1 MKQKNKCKINTL
13 LLVLLV
19 ISIIIIILLCIFGLK
34 NIIAFLK
41 LIDYSALT
49 AIVPIIAVIVTI
61 IISEKNQKETIEATI
76 KSNNQLAFENE
87 LYDILNIYNQL
98 ITDLSL
104 LRIDWERPG
113 DNNLIKR
120 ESIISWGDCTKKYK
134 YLLAD
139 MEHRIYYH
147 YKYYDNIKHDELD
160 KLLKDIQGL
169 NKSIEIK
176 LDEYSKLA
184 IPAYEINT
192 ENTKILYKKDMEDE
206 KIAKINELYD
216 KAKNIVNES
225 SNIVLYISKLILDN
239 KKMIYYE
246 ALSCIK
252 ERERIIKNYI
262 KEE

>member
-1 MKQKNKCKINTL
+1 MKQKNKCKINT

-49 AIVPIIAVIVTI
+49 AIVSIIAVIVTI

-120 ESIISWGDCTKKYK
+120 ESIISWGDCTKKYR

-192 ENTKILYKKDMEDE
+192 ENTEAFYMDNKDE
-206 KIAKINELYD
+206 KIAKINELYK
-216 KAKNIVNES
+216 KAEKIINES
-225 SNIVLYISKLILDN
+225 SDIVLYISKLILDN

-252 ERERIIKNYI
+252 EREKIIKNYI